1 MKANKLWRTAGTI
14 LLLAVMWVLWTST
27 SLAHYC
33 DDHYYSQQAR
43 EACWWR
49 YWNNAA
55 SYQDTVLANQAQQHH
70 TQHHHQQQYHHHHY
84 KQGHHHRAWKA
95 PYKAHYKPQQYTTKP
110 HRLHPSDPRIAPWDR
125 VKHPYRVVVYKVPV
139 HHAKETHWDRYYRTG
154 TQQKAAHLPE
164 GPYVACGHFRSRADY
179 EAYYADY
186 RYPWQHDGDHDGL
199 FCEGL

>member
-70 TQHHHQQQYHHHHY
+70 TQHHHQQQYHHHY

-125 VKHPYRVVVYKVPV
+125 VKHPYQVVVYKVPV

-179 EAYYADY
+179 EAYYAGY
-186 RYPWQHDGDHDGL
+186 RYPRQHDGDHDGL

>member
-70 TQHHHQQQYHHHHY
+70 TQHHHQQQYHHHY

-179 EAYYADY
+179 EAYYAGY